1 MKITL
6 FVLAIAAVTTA
17 PTLSLAQTATTKGT
31 FRNEAAALTWILRR
45 LDATQGK
52 AVVGALT
59 NLEAKQVTGDGS
71 RSYSMGNTMRLIV
84 ANSNDQ
90 VQMRSIW
97 DRMATFDRESLTIL
111 ARDAYFNGLE
121 ETGQKTEWLA
131 DFAGGNLPFGQGEI
145 PETAIL
151 SSLVGL
157 FDNQNGA
164 ALRKAILKLDAEG
177 KQSKYANYGYINAE
191 KMLVEAL
198 DESDRGAFVAAWKN
212 MKYSEREGVC
222 TLVRD
227 AALGGLDDL

>member
-90 VQMRSIW
+90 AQMRSI
-97 DRMATFDRESLTIL
+97 
-111 ARDAYFNGLE
+111 
-121 ETGQKTEWLA
+121 QKTEWLA
-131 DFAGGNLPFGQGEI
+131 DFASGNLPFGQGEI
-145 PETAIL
+145 PEMAIL

-212 MKYSEREGVC
+212 LKYSEREGVC

>member
-6 FVLAIAAVTTA
+6 FVLAIAAVSTA
-17 PTLSLAQTATTKGT
+17 PTLSLAQSSTTKGT

-52 AVVGALT
+52 VVVGALT

-71 RSYSMGNTMRLIV
+71 RSYSLLNTMRLIV
-84 ANSNDQ
+84 ANSSDQ
-90 VQMRSIW
+90 AQMRSIW
-97 DRMATFDRESLTIL
+97 DRMSTFDRESLTIL

-131 DFAGGNLPFGQGEI
+131 DFANGAMPYGQGET
-145 PETAIL
+145 PEMAIL

-177 KQSKYANYGYINAE
+177 KQAKYANYGYINAE

-198 DESDRGAFVAAWKN
+198 DESDRGAFVTAWKN
-212 MKYSEREGVC
+212 LKYSEREGVC

>member
-17 PTLSLAQTATTKGT
+17 PSLSLAQTATTKGT

-45 LDATQGK
+45 LDATQAK
-52 AVVGALT
+52 EVVGALM

-71 RSYSMGNTMRLIV
+71 RSYGMENTMRLIV
-84 ANSNDQ
+84 ANSNNQ
-90 VQMRSIW
+90 SEMRGIWNQMAS
-97 DRMATFDRESLTIL
+97 FDRESLSIL

-121 ETGQKTEWLA
+121 ENGQKADWLA
-131 DFAGGNLPFGQGEI
+131 DFANGAMPFGQGET
-145 PETAIL
+145 PEMAIL
-151 SSLVGL
+151 SSVVGL
-157 FDNQNGA
+157 FDNENGA

-177 KQSKYANYGYINAE
+177 KQAKYANYGYINAE
-191 KMLVEAL
+191 KMLVGAL
-198 DESDRGAFVAAWKN
+198 DESNRGAFVAAWKN
-212 MKYSEREGVC
+212 LNYSEREGVC